1 MKMLRGLWL
10 LCFLL
15 AMGTASAQVSKIEP
29 RIATEAD
36 LEGKVAVVNVAAR
49 YVTAIRLPEA
59 VNSVVVG
66 DPSAFQVEHSERE
79 PRLVFVKALSTKP
92 SETNLLISTTAGHE
106 VSLLLISR
114 GESNS
119 SDRTQVDFLLEY
131 EASKGFFLAP
141 SAFPFALVG
150 ATVPL
155 AEDRR
160 SEGREIKKLSSPRDG
175 ASSVFSAFGDHLPPR
190 SDSLADDMQSNGL
203 EQFLEQQESGPLPV
217 LYGQRVDEETEG
229 GDRVRAGVSRV
240 IDGGQQVVVLFSV
253 VNPTRHAILLMP
265 PQVQLGGRT
274 ASGRLI
280 RHEKWSTAEQLQVLD
295 FRMNRRR
302 LGPSERADGVVAFE
316 RPPYKQSNEML
327 LLQVAESGAVDRPA
341 LAPIG
346 FGVST
351 SREDQNGKGK

>member
-1 MKMLRGLWL
+1 MKILRGLWL
-10 LCFLL
+10 FCFLL
-15 AMGTASAQVSKIEP
+15 AIGATSAQVPKVEP
-29 RIATEAD
+29 RIVTETD
-36 LEGKVAVVNVAAR
+36 LEGKITVVEVAVR
-49 YVTAIRLPEA
+49 YVTAVRLPET
-59 VNSVVVG
+59 VNAVVVG

-79 PRLVFVKALSTKP
+79 PKLVFVKALSTKP
-92 SETNLLISTTAGHE
+92 SETNLLISTAGGHE

-119 SDRTQVDFLLEY
+119 PNQGHVDFLMKY
-131 EASKGFFLAP
+131 EASRGFFVAP

-155 AEDRR
+155 TEGRGID
-160 SEGREIKKLSSPRDG
+160 GREINKLSSPRDG
-175 ASSVFSAFGDHLPPR
+175 ASSVFSAVGDPLPAR
-190 SDSLADDMQSNGL
+190 SDSTREVFQSSGL
-203 EQFLEQQESGPLPV
+203 DQFLEQQERAPLAV
-217 LYGQRVDEETEG
+217 LYGQRVGEETES

-253 VNPTRHAILLMP
+253 VNPTKHAILLMP

-274 ASGRLI
+274 ASGKLV

-295 FRMNRRR
+295 FRLNRRR
-302 LGPSERADGVVAFE
+302 LGPFERADGVVVFE
-316 RPPYKQSNEML
+316 RPPYKQSNETL

-351 SREDQNGKGK
+351 SREDQYGRGK

>member
-1 MKMLRGLWL
+1 MLRGLWP
-10 LCFLL
+10 LCFFL
-15 AMGTASAQVSKIEP
+15 GIGVASAQVPKVEP
-29 RIATEAD
+29 RIISETD
-36 LEGKVAVVNVAAR
+36 FEGKVTVVEVAAR

-79 PRLVFVKALSTKP
+79 PRLVFVKSLSTKP
-92 SETNLLISTTAGHE
+92 SETNLLISTAAGHE

-119 SDRTQVDFLLEY
+119 PDRTHVDFLLKY
-131 EASKGFFLAP
+131 EVSRGFFVAP
-141 SAFPFALVG
+141 SAFPFALVE
-150 ATVPL
+150 ATIPL
-155 AEDRR
+155 TEARGI
-160 SEGREIKKLSSPRDG
+160 EGREIKKLTKPEDG
-175 ASSVFSAFGDHLPPR
+175 TGSLFSSVGDPRPPR
-190 SDSLADDMQSNGL
+190 SASSTEDIQSRDL
-203 EQFLEQQESGPLPV
+203 DQFLEQQEHTPMPV
-217 LYGQRVDEETEG
+217 LYGQRVGEEKES

-240 IDGGQQVVVLFSV
+240 VDGGQQVVVLFSV
-253 VNPTRHAILLMP
+253 VNPTKHTILLMP

-274 ASGRLI
+274 TSGKLI

-295 FRMNRRR
+295 FRLNRRR
-302 LGPSERADGVVAFE
+302 LGPSERADGVVVFD
-316 RPPYKQSNEML
+316 RPPYKESNEML

-351 SREDQNGKGK
+351 SREGENGSGK